1 MPEVSVVV
9 PVYKVEPYLRQ
20 CVDSVLAQTFTD
32 YELILV
38 DDGSPDTC
46 GAICDEYAA
55 RDGRTRVIH
64 QENGGLGKARNAGM
78 DQAVGKYLIFLD
90 SDDYWMPATLE
101 TLYAEAERNHT
112 QVLVFGSRRFWDGV
126 EKPTTANA
134 DWRVQKSQ
142 NGIVKTGPESLEVAL
157 DTNEYSTEVWDKFYL
172 RDYLLSTGLRF
183 DEGTIHSDIRVALL
197 SYLYAERVECIGA
210 LLHRYRVRPDSIM
223 NTRSFQSSAR
233 GHVVFLRG
241 LLDVWLS
248 HSLSAREELLIGRR
262 CGWAISKIR
271 GCYAQAR
278 MHKDRRAV
286 RYIQEDTRPA
296 LRQARALPGLSYASR
311 LTTYSLFLSCIAS
324 RAKNMLKRLGDVAKK
339 VHTRDLSRR
348 D

>member
-32 YELILV
+32 FELILV

-55 RDGRTRVIH
+55 RDSRIQVIH

-90 SDDYWMPATLE
+90 SDDYWLPATLE
-101 TLYAEAERNHT
+101 TLHAEAERNHT
-112 QVLVFGSRRFWDGV
+112 QVLAFGSKRVWDGV
-126 EKPTTANA
+126 EEPKTVNVN
-134 DWRVQKSQ
+134 WRVQKAQ
-142 NGIVKTGPESLEVAL
+142 NGIVKTGPESLEVGL
-157 DTNEYSTEVWDKFYL
+157 DTNEYSVDVWDKFYL

-183 DEGTIHSDIRVALL
+183 DEGIIHSDIRVVLL
-197 SYLYAERVECIGA
+197 SYLFAERVECIGA
-210 LLHRYRVRPDSIM
+210 CLHRYRVRPDSIM
-223 NTRSFQSSAR
+223 NTRSSQNSAH
-233 GHVVFLRG
+233 GHVVFLQG
-241 LLDVWLS
+241 LMEVWLS

-262 CGWAISKIR
+262 CGWAIGRIKE
-271 GCYAQAR
+271 CYVLAR
-278 MHKDRRAV
+278 KQKDREAA

-296 LRQARALPGLSYASR
+296 LRQARALPGLSFPSR
-311 LTTYSLFLSCIAS
+311 LATYSLFLSWLAH
-324 RAKNMLKRLGDVAKK
+324 RAKNELKRLGDVVDK
-339 VHTRDLSRR
+339 VRTRD
-348 D
+348 